1 LILKKQLFSVGWYC
15 IINIVKKRGGN
26 MYLNQRDGWI
36 EVICGPMFAGKT
48 EELLRRVKRLEYAR
62 KNIVVFKP
70 IIDNRYSE
78 NEVVSHNNNRTKS
91 VNISHARQIFT
102 HIDAN
107 TDVVAIDEIQFLDE
121 EAVPICE
128 HLAEQGIR
136 VIVSGLDRDFRGE
149 PFSFMPKLLAISEY
163 VTKLTAIC
171 VKCGIP
177 ATRTPRIVNGK
188 PARYDDPIVLIGA
201 EESYEARCRSCHKV
215 YRKPNPYRNKII
227 K

>member
-1 LILKKQLFSVGWYC
+1 MQKTVVLFYSILYYNVSV
-15 IINIVKKRGGN
+15 NEVN
-26 MYLNQRDGWI
+26 VMYLNQKDGWI

-48 EELLRRVKRLEYAR
+48 EELLRRVKRLEYAK

-70 IIDNRYSE
+70 LIDNRYAD

-91 VNISHARQIFT
+91 VNISRSNQIFD
-102 HIDAN
+102 HIDSE

-121 EAVPICE
+121 EAVQICE
-128 HLAEQGIR
+128 FLAEKGVR

-149 PFSFMPKLLAISEY
+149 PFSFMPRLLAIAEY

-177 ATRTPRIVNGK
+177 ATRTQRIVNGR

-215 YRKPNPYRNKII
+215 YRKPNPYRNK
-227 K
+227 KLS

>member
-1 LILKKQLFSVGWYC
+1 
-15 IINIVKKRGGN
+15 
-26 MYLNQRDGWI
+26 MHLNQKDGWI
-36 EVICGPMFAGKT
+36 EVICGSMFAGKT
-48 EELLRRVKRLEYAR
+48 EELLRRVKRLEYAK

-70 IIDNRYSE
+70 LMDDRYAE
-78 NEVVSHNNNRTKS
+78 NEVVSHNQNRTRS
-91 VNISHARQIFT
+91 VNISRAAQIFDY
-102 HIDAN
+102 IDSN
-107 TDVVAIDEIQFLDE
+107 TQVVAVDEIQFLDE
-121 EAVPICE
+121 EAVAICE
-128 HLAEQGIR
+128 FLAEQGIR

-149 PFSFMPKLLAISEY
+149 PFSFMPKLLAIAEY

-177 ATRTPRIVNGK
+177 ATRTQRIVNGK

-227 K
+227 T

>member
-1 LILKKQLFSVGWYC
+1 
-15 IINIVKKRGGN
+15 

-177 ATRTPRIVNGK
+177 ATRTQRIVNGK